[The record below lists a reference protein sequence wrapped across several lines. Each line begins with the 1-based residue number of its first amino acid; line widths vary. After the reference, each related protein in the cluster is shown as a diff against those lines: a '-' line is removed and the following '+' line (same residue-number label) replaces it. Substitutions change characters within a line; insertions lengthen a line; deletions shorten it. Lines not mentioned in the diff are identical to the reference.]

1 MSHLVYK
8 GQPASRTDLDKA
20 IQSLVSKLAEAVEEK
35 VKEDPSFDEVASL
48 VKQIAENILHAE
60 ENADAQNS

>member
-8 GQPASRTDLDKA
+8 LQPASRTDLDNA
-20 IQSLVSKLAEAVEEK
+20 IQSLVSQLAEVVEEK
-35 VKEDPSFDEVASL
+35 VKEDPSFDEVARL
-48 VKQIAENILHAE
+48 VNQIAKNILHAE

>member
-8 GQPASRTDLDKA
+8 GQPATRTDLDNA
-20 IQSLVSKLAEAVEEK
+20 IQSLVSQLAEAVEEK
-35 VKEDPSFDEVASL
+35 VREDPSFSEVASL
-48 VKQIAENILHAE
+48 VDQIAKNILHAE

>member
-8 GQPASRTDLDKA
+8 GQPASRTDLDNA
-20 IQSLVSKLAEAVEEK
+20 IQSLVSQLAEAVEEK
-35 VKEDPSFDEVASL
+35 VKEDPSFVEVASL
-48 VKQIAENILHAE
+48 VNQIAENILQAE

>member
-8 GQPASRTDLDKA
+8 GQPATRTDLDNA
-20 IQSLVSKLAEAVEEK
+20 IQSLVSQLAEAVEEK
-35 VKEDPSFDEVASL
+35 VKEDPSFVEVASL
-48 VKQIAENILHAE
+48 VNQIAENILQAE